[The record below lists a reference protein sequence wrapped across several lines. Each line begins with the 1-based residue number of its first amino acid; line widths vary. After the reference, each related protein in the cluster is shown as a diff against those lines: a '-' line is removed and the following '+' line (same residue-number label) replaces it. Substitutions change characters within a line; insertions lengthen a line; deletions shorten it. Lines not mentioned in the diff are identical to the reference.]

1 MNRNR
6 SKMSSCRKLAAIL
19 TLVSLC
25 GSVGANELTTN
36 EAPPTESQKHAMNMA
51 MDMSLAFE
59 HASETIESSV
69 VHIVTESD
77 NRRGFRQQTSVGS
90 GVIADDRGYILTN
103 AHVVDAGE
111 FLKVRLRDGRELPG
125 ELIGTFSETDIAVI
139 KIDAEGLVPAEFGD
153 SEALR
158 VGEWVLAVGSPFGF
172 QQSVTAGIISAKG
185 RGSVNTS
192 MGNQEN
198 MPQRFQ
204 EFIQTDA
211 AINPGNSGGPLVD
224 LDGRVIGINTA
235 ILSRSGGN
243 NGLGFAIPIDIAQA
257 VMTRIIENGRVD
269 RGWLGVQMGGLEPT
283 RAYQMG
289 IEGGVVLDRVVT
301 GGPADLA
308 GLQDEDIVVAIGG
321 RTTDNLIR
329 MGNAIML
336 ARPGVP
342 VEIEYYRDGSK
353 RVARATLQD
362 RDEQFAIA
370 QGGAFIEDLGI
381 LVVPDEVEDYRGRR
395 VVNRIL
401 GYRVQQVNDNSFA
414 DQQGIERGDFLY
426 EANGRSFESAE
437 QLGDF
442 LSNADYERGVRLKL
456 IRRNARGYIDIKKD

>member
-1 MNRNR
+1 MKNR
-6 SKMSSCRKLAAIL
+6 SLGKLTAIL
-19 TLVSLC
+19 TLMSFA
-25 GSVGANELTTN
+25 GGACALDANSA
-36 EAPPTESQKHAMNMA
+36 EAPPTETQKHAMNMA

-69 VHIVTESD
+69 VHIVTESE

-90 GVIADDRGYILTN
+90 GVIADERGYILTN
-103 AHVVDAGE
+103 AHVVEAGD

-125 ELIGTFSETDIAVI
+125 ELIGTFSETDIAVV
-139 KIDAEGLVPAEFGD
+139 KIDAEGLVPAAFGD
-153 SEALR
+153 SEGLR

-185 RGSVNTS
+185 RGSVSS
-192 MGNQEN
+192 MSGNQEN

-257 VMTRIIENGRVD
+257 VMNRIIDNGRVD

-283 RAYQMG
+283 VAYQMG
-289 IEGGVVLDRVVT
+289 IEGGVVLGRVID
-301 GGPADLA
+301 GGPASIA
-308 GLQDEDIVVAIGG
+308 GLKDGDIVVSIGG
-321 RTTDNLIR
+321 RTTENLIR

-342 VEIEYYRDGSK
+342 VEVEYYRDGVIRK
-353 RVARATLQD
+353 ARATLQD
-362 RDEQFAIA
+362 RDTQFAIA
-370 QGGAFIEDLGI
+370 RGGAFIEDMGF
-381 LVVPDEVEDYRGRR
+381 LVVPDEIRDVRGRR
-395 VVNRIL
+395 VVSRIQ
-401 GYRVQQVNDNSFA
+401 GFRVQEVSNNSVA
-414 DQQGIERGDFLY
+414 EEAGLEPGDFLY
-426 EANGRSFESAE
+426 EINGRSFEDANELNEFFS
-437 QLGDF
+437 
-442 LSNADYERGVRLKL
+442 SADYDRGVRLKL
-456 IRRNARGYIDIKKD
+456 IRDNARGYIDITKE

>member
-1 MNRNR
+1 MKSR
-6 SKMSSCRKLAAIL
+6 SFGKLTAIL
-19 TLVSLC
+19 TLMSFAGGVCALD
-25 GSVGANELTTN
+25 ANSAD
-36 EAPPTESQKHAMNMA
+36 APPTETQKHAMNMA

-69 VHIVTESD
+69 VHIVTESE

-90 GVIADDRGYILTN
+90 GVIADERGYILTN
-103 AHVVDAGE
+103 AHVVEAGD

-125 ELIGTFSETDIAVI
+125 ELIA
-139 KIDAEGLVPAEFGD
+139 FGD
-153 SEALR
+153 SEGLR

-185 RGSVNTS
+185 RGSVSS
-192 MGNQEN
+192 MSGNQEN

-257 VMTRIIENGRVD
+257 VMNRIIDNGRVD

-283 RAYQMG
+283 VAYQMG
-289 IEGGVVLDRVVT
+289 IEGGVVLGRVID
-301 GGPADLA
+301 GGPASIA
-308 GLQDEDIVVAIGG
+308 GLKDGDIVVSIGG
-321 RTTDNLIR
+321 RTTENLIR

-342 VEIEYYRDGSK
+342 VEVEYYRDGVIRK
-353 RVARATLQD
+353 ARATLQD
-362 RDEQFAIA
+362 RDTQFAIA
-370 QGGAFIEDLGI
+370 RGGAFIEDIGF
-381 LVVPDEVEDYRGRR
+381 LVVPDEIRDVRGRR
-395 VVNRIL
+395 VVSRIQ
-401 GYRVQQVNDNSFA
+401 GFRVQEVSNNSVA
-414 DQQGIERGDFLY
+414 EEAGLEPGDFLY
-426 EANGRSFESAE
+426 EINGRSFEDANELNEFFS
-437 QLGDF
+437 
-442 LSNADYERGVRLKL
+442 SADYDRGVRLKL
-456 IRRNARGYIDIKKD
+456 IRDNARGYIDITKE